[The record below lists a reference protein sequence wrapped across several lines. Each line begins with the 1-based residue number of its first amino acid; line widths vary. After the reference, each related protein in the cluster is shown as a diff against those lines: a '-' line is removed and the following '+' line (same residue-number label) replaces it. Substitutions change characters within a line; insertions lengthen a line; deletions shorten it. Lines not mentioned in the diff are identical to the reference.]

1 MAKNLNMLLM
11 DGTANGGIKCTVG
24 NWTGVA
30 FKIPRD
36 KVESFKNRDE
46 LKYSGIYFL
55 FGENEVYIGQAGNR
69 KNGNGILDRIFEH
82 KRNAKKNYWNEAVI
96 FTTSN
101 NYLGSTEISFLEN
114 KFCNLAIDAK
124 RYEVKNSNEPSPS
137 NITEEK
143 EIELEE
149 FAEYVQI
156 ILEVLG
162 YKVFQPAQEIKSIEK
177 FQPSP
182 IPQTKQTDES
192 PIFYL
197 SRKGNPKFAMC
208 QIISNKYVVLKKSR
222 ISPKLS
228 TKDISKPVID
238 ARTYAKEN
246 SKIDDKNFLLED
258 FTFDS
263 PTAAAEFITGVS
275 TNGKK
280 AWKTENDMPM
290 SDFLK
295 SEK

>member
-82 KRNAKKNYWNEAVI
+82 KRNAKKNYLNEAVI

-101 NYLGSTEISFLEN
+101 NSLGSTEISFLEN

-124 RYEVKNSNEPSPS
+124 RYEVKNSNDPSPG

-149 FAEYVQI
+149 FSEYVQI

-162 YKVFQPAQEIKSIEK
+162 YKVFQPADEK
-177 FQPSP
+177 NVS
-182 IPQTKQTDES
+182 DNEDVL
-192 PIFYL
+192 FYL
-197 SRKGNPKFAMC
+197 ERTIKTTNFKVKATGKKVENGF
-208 QIISNKYVVLKKSR
+208 IVLAGST
-222 ISPKLS
+222 ISPDLDFNIGNNIKN
-228 TKDISKPVID
+228 
-238 ARTYAKEN
+238 ARATAKINNEN
-246 SKIDDKNFLLED
+246 ILLED
-258 FTFDS
+258 ILLGS
-263 PTAAAEFITGVS
+263 PTAAARFVTGRKLS
-275 TNGKK
+275 NGPGS
-280 AWKTENDMPM
+280 WINSGGT
-290 SDFLK
+290 SLYDFLK